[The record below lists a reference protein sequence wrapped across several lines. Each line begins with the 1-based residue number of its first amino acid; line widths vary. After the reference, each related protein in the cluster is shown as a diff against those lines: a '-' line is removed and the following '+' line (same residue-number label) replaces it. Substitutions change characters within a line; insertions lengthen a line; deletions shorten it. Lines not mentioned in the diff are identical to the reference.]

1 MGDVKSLNQ
10 DMESKKLQPVYVFT
24 GEESGLISQYV
35 NEIKAGFKNIV
46 ETDDVDLV
54 IEDCK
59 YNPIF
64 GGGKLFILRETGM
77 FQKQVDDKFVNF
89 LVKMF
94 KQKINICIFVESS
107 VDGKFKQVQALGD
120 KGLITFKK
128 LSEDQLIGFVT
139 QILAKNNKKMLKDL
153 TRYFVDQCD
162 YDYNTI
168 INELS
173 KLLNYTDA
181 KEIKVDDVKHVVTQ
195 SSRSIVF
202 DLVDYIVKQKYQ
214 RAVDMFYMLLGKKEQ
229 PLVILTLIYRQLKL
243 LYQIKLLKAE
253 GHNVNDI
260 ADACDS
266 KPFIIEKSMN
276 ICTFETDKL
285 LKLMVKCSDMDWKIK
300 TGQIKDTLAIECLI
314 LYSSI
319 QTL

>member
-10 DMESKKLQPVYVFT
+10 DMEDKKLQPVYVFT

-35 NEIKAGFKNIV
+35 NEIKAGFKNVV
-46 ETDDVDLV
+46 ETDNVDLV

-77 FQKQVDDKFVNF
+77 FQKQVDEKFVNL

-214 RAVDMFYMLLGKKEQ
+214 RAVDMFYMLLNKKEQ
-229 PLVILTLIYRQLKL
+229 PLVILTLIYRQLRL

-253 GHNVNDI
+253 GYSVNDI

-276 ICTFETDKL
+276 ICNFDTEKL
-285 LKLMVKCSDMDWKIK
+285 LKLMIKCSDMDWKIK

-319 QTL
+319 RTR

>member
-1 MGDVKSLNQ
+1 VGDVKSLNQ
-10 DMESKKLQPVYVFT
+10 DMEDKKLQPVYVFT

-35 NEIKAGFKNIV
+35 NEIKAGFKNVV
-46 ETDDVDLV
+46 ETDNVDLV

-77 FQKQVDDKFVNF
+77 FQKQVDEKFVNL

-214 RAVDMFYMLLGKKEQ
+214 RAVDMFYMLLNKKEQ
-229 PLVILTLIYRQLKL
+229 PLVILTLIYRQLRL

-253 GHNVNDI
+253 GYSVNDI

-276 ICTFETDKL
+276 ICNFDTEKL
-285 LKLMVKCSDMDWKIK
+285 LKLMIKCSDMDWKIK

-319 QTL
+319 RTR

>member
-1 MGDVKSLNQ
+1 VGDVKSLNQ
-10 DMESKKLQPVYVFT
+10 DMDAKNLQSVYVFT
-24 GEESGLISQYV
+24 GEEQGLISQYV
-35 NEIKAGFKNIV
+35 NDIKSRFKNVV

-64 GGGKLFILRETGM
+64 GGGKLYILRETGL

-94 KQKINICIFVESS
+94 KQKINICIFVESA

-120 KGLITFKK
+120 KGLINFKR

-139 QILAKNNKKMLKDL
+139 QILANNNKKMLKDL

-168 INELS
+168 INEIT

-181 KEIKVDDVKHVVTQ
+181 KEIKVDDVKKVVTQ

-202 DLVDYIVKQKYQ
+202 DLVDYIVKQQYQ
-214 RAVDMFYMLLGKKEQ
+214 RAIDMFYMLLNKKEQ
-229 PLVILTLIYRQLKL
+229 PLVILTLIYRQLRL

-276 ICTFETDKL
+276 ICNFDTDKL

-319 QTL
+319 RTL